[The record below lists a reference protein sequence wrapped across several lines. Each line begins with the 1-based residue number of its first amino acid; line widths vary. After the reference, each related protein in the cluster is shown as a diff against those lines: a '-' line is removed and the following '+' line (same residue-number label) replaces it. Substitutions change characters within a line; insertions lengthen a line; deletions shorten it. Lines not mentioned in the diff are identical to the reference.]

1 MVIIKIKT
9 KTGATIVIEG
19 TESEVSKI
27 ASCFQEPMVGTKKER
42 KEPLSKDKN
51 RQETRKRR
59 GTASELIIE
68 MREEGYFDEPRS
80 LGEVLN
86 AFQEKGY
93 IFKMTS
99 LSGTMIDL
107 VKRKMLARKKIDKK
121 WKYGK

>member
-1 MVIIKIKT
+1 MAIIKIKT

-27 ASCFQEPMVGTKKER
+27 ASYFQELIVGTKKER
-42 KEPLSKDKN
+42 KEPFSEDKN
-51 RQETRKRR
+51 RQETRKKR

-68 MREEGYFDEPRS
+68 MREKGYFDEPRS
-80 LGEVLN
+80 LGEVVNVL
-86 AFQEKGY
+86 QEKGY